1 MNGKQP
7 SKLVDGKESFEFHPP
22 DHDGRVLGARG
33 QFGAVWREAAEPNLV
48 VVVVKDLRRV
58 QRQLI
63 TDLIQRETN

>member
-33 QFGAVWREAAEPNLV
+33 QFGAVWREAAEPNLITV
-48 VVVVKDLRRV
+48 LR
-58 QRQLI
+58 QHLI
-63 TDLIQRETN
+63 RRILSMLCLKPF